1 MVDSIGW
8 WLTMTN
14 KIRYPE
20 TIWMIAEVFTTSAS
34 AVLAF
39 YWLNSGSIIG
49 FIIMSLNTV
58 LGFIRVIQRS
68 MRLEGKAY
76 LYD

>member
-1 MVDSIGW
+1 
-8 WLTMTN
+8 MTN

-20 TIWMIAEVFTTSAS
+20 TIWMIAEVFTTATS
-34 AVLAF
+34 AVLAL
-39 YWLNSGSIIG
+39 YWFNSNSIIG
-49 FIIMSLNTV
+49 FVIMSLNMI

-76 LYD
+76 LYDRYRCTKN